1 MIFFKTK
8 KIFALM
14 FTVFIVILTIFSNDV
29 QKVVASS
36 KHRIIRVG
44 YFQWTDTFTLAAIN
58 KLFSK
63 NFKTTKNVTFEV
75 ELVPQPSGVY
85 ATANLLAKEL
95 HLTFLGNTVY
105 PWAVSRGAKIKTIH
119 SMVTVGSG
127 NEGCVTTTTPATD
140 GKFIKSPADLKGKII
155 AVPCTSTAHFQL
167 YQLANMFDI
176 PTANFNAGEGITVVC
191 LKPSEMQ
198 EQLKS
203 KKIDGA
209 CTWQPTL
216 SDLQNTVS
224 NTKQIWDFSDLTKW
238 G

>member
-95 HLTFLGNTVY
+95 HLTFLGNTV
-105 PWAVSRGAKIKTIH
+105 
-119 SMVTVGSG
+119 
-127 NEGCVTTTTPATD
+127 
-140 GKFIKSPADLKGKII
+140 
-155 AVPCTSTAHFQL
+155 
-167 YQLANMFDI
+167 
-176 PTANFNAGEGITVVC
+176 
-191 LKPSEMQ
+191 
-198 EQLKS
+198 
-203 KKIDGA
+203 
-209 CTWQPTL
+209 
-216 SDLQNTVS
+216 
-224 NTKQIWDFSDLTKW
+224 
-238 G
+238 